1 MESINFPK
9 MFYTTSTRIVNG
21 IEATQ
26 LNLQSLLLSE
36 KGELLGD
43 PYFGTRLKQYI
54 FDQNNYVLRDI
65 LIDELYTAIATFM
78 PQLIINRSDIK
89 ITQDRTA
96 LYATV
101 KVTNRLDYSTD
112 MFNLVLF
119 QEAEQ

>member
-96 LYATV
+96 LYAIV